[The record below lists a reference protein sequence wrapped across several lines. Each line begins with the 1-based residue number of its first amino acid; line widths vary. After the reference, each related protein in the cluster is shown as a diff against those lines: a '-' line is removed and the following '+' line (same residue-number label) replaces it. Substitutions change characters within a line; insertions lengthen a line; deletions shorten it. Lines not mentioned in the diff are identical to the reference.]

1 MSGDQRRD
9 RQKLDPRSRPAIQSG
24 RGAAVSSGHPQS
36 GRTQVSGSPVSAEAI
51 RRQAEIEQ
59 PSSGY
64 HPVSHDF
71 DAPTHPR
78 SYTVSDSEPPTAL
91 RPSESMKLQETQDS
105 INPVRVPARTVHPP
119 PPLWKRAWT
128 TAALVIVIAG
138 GAVGI
143 AASLRGRVFFAGT
156 RATPRDRAPVAV
168 AAAPAHAAPPPAVP
182 VPPVPR
188 ATASAIAPSA
198 LPPVAVD
205 ALPVALPP
213 GLPSIASP
221 PPRSASNVAASPVP
235 NAAPIPAS
243 NAVAARPREA
253 QGTAH
258 KSAIAAT
265 PWPRQK
271 DEEPAPRATAAP
283 REEAVP
289 HPPPH
294 PPPAPTTSD
303 LPGTKGESEAW
314 ITEERRF

>member
-1 MSGDQRRD
+1 VES
-9 RQKLDPRSRPAIQSG
+9 
-24 RGAAVSSGHPQS
+24 
-36 GRTQVSGSPVSAEAI
+36 
-51 RRQAEIEQ
+51 EQ

-71 DAPTHPR
+71 EAPTHPR

-91 RPSESMKLQETQDS
+91 RPSESMRLQEVQDS
-105 INPVRVPARTVHPP
+105 MNPVRVPPRTVHPP
-119 PPLWKRAWT
+119 LPLWKRAWT
-128 TAALVIVIAG
+128 TAALVIMVAG

-143 AASLRGRVFFAGT
+143 VAGLRGRVFFAGH
-156 RATPRDRAPVAV
+156 RANPRDRAPVAV
-168 AAAPAHAAPPPAVP
+168 AAAPAITAPPPAVP
-182 VPPVPR
+182 APPVPR

-221 PPRSASNVAASPVP
+221 PPRSSANAASNPSSNVA
-235 NAAPIPAS
+235 
-243 NAVAARPREA
+243 AARPRE
-253 QGTAH
+253 TPTTSV
-258 KSAIAAT
+258 KSTVAAT
-265 PWPRQK
+265 PWPRPK
-271 DEEPAPRATAAP
+271 DEEPAARPAAP
-283 REEAVP
+283 REEAA
-289 HPPPH
+289 PH

>member
-9 RQKLDPRSRPAIQSG
+9 RQKLEARSRPAIQSG
-24 RGAAVSSGHPQS
+24 RAAASSGGHPQS
-36 GRTQVSGSPVSAEAI
+36 GRTQVTGSPVSAQPSG
-51 RRQAEIEQ
+51 RQAEREQ

-71 DAPTHPR
+71 EAPTHPR

-91 RPSESMKLQETQDS
+91 RPSESMRLPEVQDS
-105 INPVRVPARTVHPP
+105 MNPVRVPPRTVHPP
-119 PPLWKRAWT
+119 LPLWKRAWT
-128 TAALVIVIAG
+128 TAALVIMIAG

-143 AASLRGRVFFAGT
+143 VAGLRGRVFFAGP
-156 RATPRDRAPVAV
+156 RSNPRDRAPAAV
-168 AAAPAHAAPPPAVP
+168 AAAPAIAAPPPAVP
-182 VPPVPR
+182 APPVPR

-221 PPRSASNVAASPVP
+221 PPRSSSTAASNPGSNVAAV
-235 NAAPIPAS
+235 
-243 NAVAARPREA
+243 RPRETPVA
-253 QGTAH
+253 PA
-258 KSAIAAT
+258 KSPVAAT
-265 PWPRQK
+265 PWPRSK
-271 DEEPAPRATAAP
+271 EDDPAPRPTASPREEPA
-283 REEAVP
+283 
-289 HPPPH
+289 PH

-303 LPGTKGESEAW
+303 LPGTKSESEAW